1 MIEQVLAGLVLA
13 VCVLLLLR
21 LTLNAPR
28 RYRIDSA
35 LRRAWQWC
43 GQQLRRPGQH
53 RARKRAAAAQAEELI
68 RRVRREVE
76 REGNVIRPRQ
86 FRGTREPREPRKPH

>member
-1 MIEQVLAGLVLA
+1 MFEQVLAGLVLA

-35 LRRAWQWC
+35 LRRGWLWC
-43 GQQLRRPGQH
+43 GRQIKRPGQH

-76 REGNVIRPRQ
+76 RDGNVIRPRQ
-86 FRGTREPREPRKPH
+86 FRGSREPRKPH

>member
-1 MIEQVLAGLVLA
+1 MIEQVLAGLVLV

-35 LRRAWQWC
+35 LRRAGRWC
-43 GQQLRRPGQH
+43 VQLVKWPGQH

-86 FRGTREPREPRKPH
+86 FRGSREPREPRKPH

>member
-1 MIEQVLAGLVLA
+1 MIEQVLAGLGLA

-28 RYRIDSA
+28 RYRVDSA
-35 LRRAWQWC
+35 LRRGWQA
-43 GQQLRRPGQH
+43 GLRLARRPREV
-53 RARKRAAAAQAEELI
+53 RAQKRAAAAQAEELI

-76 REGNVIRPRQ
+76 RDGNVIRPRQ
-86 FRGTREPREPRKPH
+86 FRGSREPREPRKPH